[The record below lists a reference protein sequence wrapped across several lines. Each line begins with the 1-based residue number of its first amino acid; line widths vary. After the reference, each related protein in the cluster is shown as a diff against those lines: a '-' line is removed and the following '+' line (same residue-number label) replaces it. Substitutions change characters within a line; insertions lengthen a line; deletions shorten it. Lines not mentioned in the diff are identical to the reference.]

1 MEHKPKI
8 HFGVI
13 GGSGL
18 YKFDGLEDIQVT
30 EVNTPFGSPSSP
42 ITIGRLGNVTVGFLA
57 RHGYGHTLTP
67 SEVNYRANIYAMKAL
82 GAKKV
87 VAISACGS
95 LREDFAPGDL
105 VVPNQLFDFS
115 KSRINSFFGEQF
127 VAHVGV
133 ADPFCPQ
140 FSEEI
145 FSALGQITTSLHL
158 GGSAITIEGPR
169 FSTKAESQIY
179 RSWGL
184 DLIGMTTAPEAFLAK
199 EAELCY
205 GVIYHVTDY
214 DVWHQTE
221 DPVSVEQI
229 FQIINKN
236 TTLVQEGIKKLA
248 ENYNAVQYCDCP
260 NALQHAFTTAKSSI
274 SEETLEKL
282 SLLVEK
288 YNLKQ

>member
-1 MEHKPKI
+1 MDRKPQI
-8 HFGVI
+8 DFAVI

-18 YKFDGLEDIQVT
+18 YKFDGLENIQVI
-30 EVNTPFGSPSSP
+30 EIDTPFGSPSSP
-42 ITIGRLGNVTVGFLA
+42 ITVGNLGNVSVGFLA

-67 SEVNYRANIYAMKAL
+67 SEVNYRANIYALKAL
-82 GAKKV
+82 GARKV
-87 VAISACGS
+87 VSISACGS

-105 VVPNQLFDFS
+105 VIPNQLFDFT
-115 KSRINSFFGEQF
+115 KSRINSFFGKKF
-127 VAHVGV
+127 VAHIGV
-133 ADPFCPQ
+133 AEPFCPQ
-140 FSEEI
+140 FSADL
-145 FSALGQITTSLHL
+145 FSALENITSALHR

-179 RSWGL
+179 RRWGL
-184 DLIGMTTAPEAFLAK
+184 DLIGMTTSPEAFLAK

-236 TTLVQEGIKKLA
+236 TSLVQEGIKNLA
-248 ENYNAVQYCDCP
+248 ANYHSEQNCECP
-260 NALQHAFTTAKSSI
+260 TALQHAFTTAKSSI
-274 SEETLEKL
+274 SHETLEKL

-288 YNLKQ
+288 YNLTQ

>member
-1 MEHKPKI
+1 MDSLPKI
-8 HFGVI
+8 DIGVI

-18 YKFDGLEDIQVT
+18 YDFQGLENIHVVELD
-30 EVNTPFGSPSSP
+30 TPFGCPSSP
-42 ITIGRLGNVTVGFLA
+42 ITIGTIGEITLGFLA
-57 RHGYGHTLTP
+57 RHGIGHTLTP

-82 GAKKV
+82 SAKKV

-95 LREDFAPGDL
+95 LREDFAPGNL
-105 VVPNQLFDFS
+105 VVPSQLFDFT
-115 KSRINSFFGEQF
+115 KSRINSFFGDQF

-145 FSALGQITTSLHL
+145 YSAIQTFHPGVKH

-169 FSTKAESQIY
+169 FSTKEESQIF

-184 DLIGMTTAPEAFLAK
+184 DLVGMTTAPEAFLAK

-205 GVIYHVTDY
+205 AVIFHVTDY

-221 DPVSVEQI
+221 DPVSVDQI
-229 FQIINKN
+229 FQIITKN
-236 TTLVQEGIKKLA
+236 TELVQVGIKSLA
-248 ENYNAVQYCDCP
+248 ENFNPTQNCDCP
-260 NALQHAFTTAKSSI
+260 NALKHAFTTARSAI
-274 SEETLEKL
+274 SDETHEKL
-282 SLLVEK
+282 KLLVEK
-288 YNLKQ
+288 YDLKK

>member
-1 MEHKPKI
+1 MENKPKI
-8 HFGVI
+8 DFGVI

-18 YKFDGLEDIQVT
+18 YKFQGLENIQDI
-30 EVNTPFGSPSSP
+30 EIETPFGSPSAP
-42 ITIGRLGNVTVGFLA
+42 ITIGSLGNVTVGFLA
-57 RHGYGHTLTP
+57 RHGYGHTLAP

-105 VVPNQLFDFS
+105 VIPNQLFDFT
-115 KSRINSFFGEQF
+115 KSRINSFFGDQF
-127 VAHVGV
+127 VAHIGV

-140 FSEEI
+140 FSDEL
-145 FSALGQITTSLHL
+145 FDALRNITPALHR

-184 DLIGMTTAPEAFLAK
+184 DLIGMTTSPEAFLAK

-221 DPVSVEQI
+221 EPVSVDQI

-236 TTLVQEGIKKLA
+236 TTLVQEGIRNLA
-248 ENYNAVQYCDCP
+248 ENYNPQQNCECP
-260 NALQHAFTTAKSSI
+260 TALQHAFTTAKSSI
-274 SEETLEKL
+274 SQETLGKL
-282 SLLVEK
+282 SLIVDK
-288 YNLKQ
+288 YDLKQ

>member
-1 MEHKPKI
+1 MKGKPKI
-8 HFGVI
+8 DFGVI

-18 YKFDGLEDIQVT
+18 YKFEGLENIQVV
-30 EVNTPFGSPSSP
+30 EVNTPFGKPSSP
-42 ITIGRLGNVTVGFLA
+42 ITIGTIGNVTVGFLA
-57 RHGYGHTLTP
+57 RHGYGHTISP
-67 SEVNYRANIYAMKAL
+67 SEVNYRANIYSMKAL
-82 GAKKV
+82 GASKLV
-87 VAISACGS
+87 SISACGS
-95 LREDFAPGDL
+95 LREDFAPGNL
-105 VVPNQLFDFS
+105 VIPHQLFDFT
-115 KSRINSFFGEQF
+115 KSRINSFFGDQF
-127 VAHVGV
+127 VAHIGV

-145 FSALGQITTSLHL
+145 FSAIERVHPAVKR

-169 FSTKAESQIY
+169 FSTKVESQIY

-184 DLIGMTTAPEAFLAK
+184 DLIGMTTSPEAFLAK

-236 TTLVQEGIKKLA
+236 TALVQEGIKSIA
-248 ENYNAVQYCDCP
+248 ENYHPQQTCECP